1 MAFPSRLLIDGEEV
15 IVELRPHWVALG
27 WPLVVAAGA
36 LATAIAVIAAFPDM
50 AMGVVYLLVTL
61 VVLAALWLA
70 GRMIRWFTT
79 SLVVTTSRIVQRS
92 GVVSRRGLELRLERV
107 NQLSYHQ
114 SIPARLL
121 RTGELIVEMGGE
133 MGVVVFDHVPRPSV
147 VQSCITAQI
156 DAVHHRVR
164 TVAPVGPRLRVDAT
178 MGPVGGDT
186 PPKGTAAVT
195 GPRAGERS
203 VVDRLLQLDELR
215 QRGIVTDAEFEA
227 KKATLLERL

>member
-36 LATAIAVIAAFPDM
+36 LATAIGVIAAYPDV
-50 AMGVVYLLVTL
+50 AIGVVYLLVTV

-114 SIPARLL
+114 SITARLL

-133 MGVVVFDHVPRPSV
+133 LGVVVFDHVPRPAV
-147 VQSCITAQI
+147 VQSLITEQI
-156 DAVHHRVR
+156 DAVHRRVR
-164 TVAPVGPRLRVDAT
+164 TFVPVGPRLRVDANR
-178 MGPVGGDT
+178 PLSAGDT

-195 GPRAGERS
+195 GSRAGDRS
-203 VVDRLLQLDELR
+203 VVDRLVELDELR
-215 QRGIVTDAEFEA
+215 RRGIVTDDEFAA
-227 KKATLLERL
+227 KKTALLERL